1 MDSAVVSKRDV
12 ILDICSTL
20 LAFPQLYHTKFWPM
34 RTRILDFGESDF
46 PMAFECEH
54 KTKFCN
60 EEINVA
66 EEGFVMSPGYPIY
79 YVNKDDCYWL
89 LKASPGQ
96 RVQVTLLDMSLRSYK
111 FIREVKSH
119 DNDSVLKQQISPVAD
134 ILAWRNCQVGSS
146 ESGNSRTANTESIM
160 SSPIYCNSDSLD
172 HVATEVGLVIVKDK
186 LQMAR
191 QQRCWN
197 GRGIST
203 VVTKSII
210 WTYYRRNVGDNDVAS
225 PEVDFIP
232 TPAANISNKSCTGP
246 RESNCTDHLQVIE
259 DGRVM
264 MDECG
269 ELAKAIVIMSEGNML
284 NLTFTGLSQNMFP
297 KRGVLFHY
305 KAIGCVQLN
314 PPKDGYMVFRNQTDA
329 QFMCC
334 VDYMFPD
341 TLDRLRDLHCHNGN
355 TWNNSLPDCITDKS
369 LKPWGWIGTPMP
381 TNSLKDTNITNSHT
395 AAIVKESDFV
405 FEEVVSLTRPAPID
419 SFRLVYNKP
428 EMHSTTKSTFNCTR
442 VQGSLLAMLGELPPP
457 LLASEQET
465 SKCLPQD
472 I

>member
-1 MDSAVVSKRDV
+1 MHPLVRAAPD
-12 ILDICSTL
+12 
-20 LAFPQLYHTKFWPM
+20 
-34 RTRILDFGESDF
+34 
-46 PMAFECEH
+46 CEH

-96 RVQVTLLDMSLRSYK
+96 RVQVTLLDMSLRS
-111 FIREVKSH
+111 
-119 DNDSVLKQQISPVAD
+119 
-134 ILAWRNCQVGSS
+134 
-146 ESGNSRTANTESIM
+146 
-160 SSPIYCNSDSLD
+160 
-172 HVATEVGLVIVKDK
+172 
-186 LQMAR
+186 
-191 QQRCWN
+191 
-197 GRGIST
+197 
-203 VVTKSII
+203 
-210 WTYYRRNVGDNDVAS
+210 
-225 PEVDFIP
+225 
-232 TPAANISNKSCTGP
+232 TGP

-305 KAIGCVQLN
+305 KAQHKLSKKKPSIITPEPALRVQQCSLYLEVLPSSPDPSYVHMRTSQTPPRWHCEVHTIGCVQLN

-405 FEEVVSLTRPAPID
+405 FGIGKVELEEENPHLRG
-419 SFRLVYNKP
+419 
-428 EMHSTTKSTFNCTR
+428 ER
-442 VQGSLLAMLGELPPP
+442 VENHLGKPP
-457 LLASEQET
+457 LVHPTEIRTSISPSSAVELNTTSAKIPQNGDQEE
-465 SKCLPQD
+465 LDGIIQPQD
-472 I
+472 GSVCDKPINV

>member
-1 MDSAVVSKRDV
+1 MRITLTVS
-12 ILDICSTL
+12 
-20 LAFPQLYHTKFWPM
+20 
-34 RTRILDFGESDF
+34 
-46 PMAFECEH
+46 EH

-79 YVNKDDCYWL
+79 YVNKDDCHWL

-96 RVQVTLLDMSLRSYK
+96 RVQVTLLDMSLRS
-111 FIREVKSH
+111 
-119 DNDSVLKQQISPVAD
+119 
-134 ILAWRNCQVGSS
+134 
-146 ESGNSRTANTESIM
+146 
-160 SSPIYCNSDSLD
+160 
-172 HVATEVGLVIVKDK
+172 
-186 LQMAR
+186 
-191 QQRCWN
+191 
-197 GRGIST
+197 
-203 VVTKSII
+203 
-210 WTYYRRNVGDNDVAS
+210 
-225 PEVDFIP
+225 
-232 TPAANISNKSCTGP
+232 TGP

-405 FEEVVSLTRPAPID
+405 FDVMLPTLIICVLLIGNGVIIVVIFYMRKRQVSTSVHAY
-419 SFRLVYNKP
+419 LVSP
-428 EMHSTTKSTFNCTR
+428 GT
-442 VQGSLLAMLGELPPP
+442 
-457 LLASEQET
+457 
-465 SKCLPQD
+465 
-472 I
+472 

>member
-1 MDSAVVSKRDV
+1 MHPLVRAAPD
-12 ILDICSTL
+12 
-20 LAFPQLYHTKFWPM
+20 
-34 RTRILDFGESDF
+34 
-46 PMAFECEH
+46 CEH

-96 RVQVTLLDMSLRSYK
+96 RVQVTLLDMSLR
-111 FIREVKSH
+111 
-119 DNDSVLKQQISPVAD
+119 N
-134 ILAWRNCQVGSS
+134 
-146 ESGNSRTANTESIM
+146 
-160 SSPIYCNSDSLD
+160 
-172 HVATEVGLVIVKDK
+172 
-186 LQMAR
+186 
-191 QQRCWN
+191 
-197 GRGIST
+197 
-203 VVTKSII
+203 
-210 WTYYRRNVGDNDVAS
+210 
-225 PEVDFIP
+225 
-232 TPAANISNKSCTGP
+232 
-246 RESNCTDHLQVIE
+246 HLQVIE

-405 FEEVVSLTRPAPID
+405 FGIGKVELEEENPHLRG
-419 SFRLVYNKP
+419 
-428 EMHSTTKSTFNCTR
+428 ER
-442 VQGSLLAMLGELPPP
+442 VENHLGKPP
-457 LLASEQET
+457 LVHPTEIRTSISPSSAVELNTTSALANYATEADDQFYRF
-465 SKCLPQD
+465 
-472 I
+472 